1 MPTYVNEDISLR
13 HRHMGLAL
21 AIISA
26 AQLMVMLDLTVV
38 NVALP
43 SIQRALGFSSAGN
56 LEWVITAYVVTFGGL
71 LLLGGRSGD
80 LFGRRRMFIFGV
92 ALFSLSSLAGGFAT
106 DQAWLITSRA
116 IQGIGAAIAS
126 PTALSLIVATFPEG
140 KPRHGAMAV
149 YAAMS
154 GAGGAL
160 GLVLGGILTNFAS
173 WRWVLFINVPIGA
186 LVAVGAFLVL
196 SDSPGKPG
204 HLDLAGAI
212 SATGASALMVYGL
225 SRAADFGWSGFY
237 TISILVGAVA
247 LAGVFIVIES
257 RSKAPLMPLAI
268 LANRNR
274 AGGYAV
280 MFLLGAVMLSLIFFV
295 TQFLAQVLGY
305 SPILTGVAFLPMPF
319 MVGTVSQGVSRIV
332 SRIDTRLPIT
342 LGPVFVSLG
351 LLWIS
356 HISAHSHYLS
366 VLGPLVVIGL
376 GMGLSFVPLTLNAV
390 SGVANQS
397 GLASALLTTSQQIGG
412 SLGIAVLVTVAT
424 TTTKNSL
431 KTLGAALAHTTGV
444 ANSGAAHQ
452 LVNTAVVNG
461 YDSAFRVGSLMAAF
475 AFIIALFVV
484 RRNASVAR
492 VREETLA
499 G

>member
-71 LLLGGRSGD
+71 QLLGGRSGD

-295 TQFLAQVLGY
+295 TQFQA
-305 SPILTGVAFLPMPF
+305 
-319 MVGTVSQGVSRIV
+319 SR
-332 SRIDTRLPIT
+332 L
-342 LGPVFVSLG
+342 
-351 LLWIS
+351 
-356 HISAHSHYLS
+356 
-366 VLGPLVVIGL
+366 
-376 GMGLSFVPLTLNAV
+376 
-390 SGVANQS
+390 
-397 GLASALLTTSQQIGG
+397 
-412 SLGIAVLVTVAT
+412 
-424 TTTKNSL
+424 
-431 KTLGAALAHTTGV
+431 
-444 ANSGAAHQ
+444 
-452 LVNTAVVNG
+452 
-461 YDSAFRVGSLMAAF
+461 F
-475 AFIIALFVV
+475 A
-484 RRNASVAR
+484 
-492 VREETLA
+492 